1 MSKERGV
8 RLATSGNRA
17 DTAGCRRYAVL
28 TLRLLRFSG
37 DGSLV
42 LLLAATVAVS
52 ALIEATE
59 PKPRGFLSRENAC
72 SQKYAK
78 SLLATIGRVPRVPS
92 RPACH
97 ASTSAPSNPP
107 IWTAL
112 PCVIEILSQGVTRFG
127 LDTLSPPYRWSV
139 SRIQK

>member
-17 DTAGCRRYAVL
+17 DTAGCQRYAVL

-59 PKPRGFLSRENAC
+59 PKPRGFLSR
-72 SQKYAK
+72 
-78 SLLATIGRVPRVPS
+78 LLSEERERCRHCHLLRPSSTNRARSTKKPR
-92 RPACH
+92 
-97 ASTSAPSNPP
+97 APRTPRR
-107 IWTAL
+107 
-112 PCVIEILSQGVTRFG
+112 Q
-127 LDTLSPPYRWSV
+127 
-139 SRIQK
+139 Q